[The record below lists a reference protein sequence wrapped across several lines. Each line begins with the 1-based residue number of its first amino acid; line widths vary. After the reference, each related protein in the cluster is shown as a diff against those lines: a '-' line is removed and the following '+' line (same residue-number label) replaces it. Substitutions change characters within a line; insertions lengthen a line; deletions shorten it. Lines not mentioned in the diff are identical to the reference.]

1 MATTVPLIEIE
12 NVYNVYDEIA
22 EEFND
27 TRYCVWNFVKDF
39 LKDKKEIYGIDIG
52 CGNGKNMIHD
62 KMIGVDMCEKM
73 LKFAAAKGKDVAKF
87 CCCDLPFMDNSID
100 YAMMISVVHHLG
112 THERRLKAVQ
122 EMIRM
127 VKPGGECM
135 FNVWSVEE
143 QDRRVFLPG
152 DNMVTWKSKPTKDK
166 KVGQNV
172 YDRFYHIYT
181 REMIESFIQ
190 EIHGVYDIR
199 LKNERGN
206 WVVVMKKNVI

>member
-1 MATTVPLIEIE
+1 
-12 NVYNVYDEIA
+12 
-22 EEFND
+22 
-27 TRYCVWNFVKDF
+27 
-39 LKDKKEIYGIDIG
+39 
-52 CGNGKNMIHD
+52 
-62 KMIGVDMCEKM
+62 
-73 LKFAAAKGKDVAKF
+73 
-87 CCCDLPFMDNSID
+87 
-100 YAMMISVVHHLG
+100 
-112 THERRLKAVQ
+112 
-122 EMIRM
+122 
-127 VKPGGECM
+127 M

-166 KVGQNV
+166 KVGQNI